1 MEDFELRR
9 IIYSLLAFMV
19 IVFVYLQVALM
30 AAVDTKAINDH
41 RAKVFREGLERKG
54 IVLVDHS
61 VRR

>member
-9 IIYSLLAFMV
+9 IIYSLFVFMV

-41 RAKVFREGLERKG
+41 RVKVFREGLERKG

>member
-9 IIYSLLAFMV
+9 IIYSLFAFMV

-41 RAKVFREGLERKG
+41 RVKVFREGLERKG